1 MHYFFNNMGEDN
13 LQIIESYSQG
23 GGNTNTITT
32 DGTQT
37 GTVEKVQSIPR
48 RKAVTRPMRI
58 ILICK
63 EMIAYERIAMMQI
76 SSYAIISL
84 QIRMIR
90 IGLVTAFRRG
100 ID

>member
-1 MHYFFNNMGEDN
+1 MGEEN

-32 DGTQT
+32 GGTQT
-37 GTVEKVQSIPR
+37 GNVEKIQSIPR

-63 EMIAYERIAMMQI
+63 EMIAYERIAMMQL
-76 SSYAIISL
+76 SSCLKKDGHEVRAAVMLSL
-84 QIRMIR
+84 IHI
-90 IGLVTAFRRG
+90 
-100 ID
+100 